1 MRRIA
6 ACIAGALMG
15 LTVAG
20 SGHAQQ
26 FPSKPINLVI
36 PSTPGGLTD
45 AFGRIIGDA
54 MTKAWGQPV
63 ILEHRAGANG
73 IIGTNYV
80 AKAEPDGHTLLLG
93 SAGPLATNEWLYS
106 SVPYSSERDFAGVG
120 MVVTFPNVLVVNPS
134 LPINNVQELI
144 AYAKANP
151 GKLNY
156 GSAGIGASHHL
167 SGELFRLMTG
177 ADIVHVP
184 YKGTAPA
191 LADLLG
197 GHVQMM
203 FSNVPAAVGHIQSK
217 ALRPLAVTST
227 ARNPALPDIP
237 TIAEAGVPGYSMTS
251 WVILVAP
258 AKTPPEIVAKL
269 NAEVVKA
276 MNTPEARER
285 LVKEG
290 GATSNASPKEMDE
303 FLKGENAKFRKIVK
317 DANLKAD

>member
-6 ACIAGALMG
+6 VCIVGALLG
-15 LTVAG
+15 LAVAG

-80 AKAEPDGHTLLLG
+80 ARAEPDGHTLLLG

-134 LPINNVQELI
+134 LPVHDVKELI
-144 AYAKANP
+144 AYAKNNP

-167 SGELFRLMTG
+167 SGELFRLLTG

-217 ALRPLAVTST
+217 ALRPLAVTSA
-227 ARNPALPDIP
+227 ARNPALPDVP
-237 TIAEAGVPGYSMTS
+237 TVAEAGVPGYSMTS

-258 AKTPPEIVAKL
+258 AKTPPEIIAKL

-276 MNTPEARER
+276 MNTPEAHDR
-285 LVKEG
+285 LAKEG
-290 GATSNASPKEMDE
+290 GATSSASPKDMDA
-303 FLKGENAKFRKIVK
+303 FLKGENDKFRKIVK

>member
-1 MRRIA
+1 MLKIA
-6 ACIAGALMG
+6 NWLAAIAVSLV
-15 LTVAG
+15 VAG

-26 FPSKPINLVI
+26 FPSKPINLII

-45 AFGRIIGDA
+45 AFGRIVSDA

-63 ILEHRAGANG
+63 VLEHRAGANG
-73 IIGTNYV
+73 IIGTNFV
-80 AKAEPDGHTLLLG
+80 AQAAPDGHTLLLG

-106 SVPYSSERDFAGVG
+106 SVPYSTERDFVGVG
-120 MVVTFPNVLVVNPS
+120 MIVTFPNVLVVNPS
-134 LPINNVQELI
+134 LPVQDVKSLI

-151 GKLNY
+151 NKLNY

-177 ADIVHVP
+177 TNLVHVP

-197 GHVQMM
+197 GHIQMM
-203 FSNVPAAVGHIQSK
+203 FSNVPAAVGHIESK
-217 ALRPLAVTST
+217 ALRPLGVTGT
-227 ARNPALPDIP
+227 TRNPALPNVP
-237 TIAEAGVPGYSMTS
+237 TIDEAGVPGYSMTS

-276 MNTPEARER
+276 MNSPEARER
-285 LVKEG
+285 LAKEG

-303 FLKGENAKFRKIVK
+303 FLKTENAKFRKIVK

>member
-6 ACIAGALMG
+6 VCIVGALLG
-15 LTVAG
+15 LAVAG

-80 AKAEPDGHTLLLG
+80 ARAEPDGHTLLLG

-120 MVVTFPNVLVVNPS
+120 MVVTFPNVLVVNPA
-134 LPINNVQELI
+134 LPVKDVKELI

-217 ALRPLAVTST
+217 ALRPLAVTSA
-227 ARNPALPDIP
+227 ARNPALPDVP
-237 TIAEAGVPGYSMTS
+237 TVAEAGVPGYSMTS

-258 AKTPPEIVAKL
+258 AKTPPEIIAKL

-276 MNTPEARER
+276 MSTPEAHER
-285 LVKEG
+285 LAKEG
-290 GATSNASPKEMDE
+290 GATSNASPKEMDA
-303 FLKGENAKFRKIVK
+303 FLKGENEKFRKIVK